1 MTQAIRGF
9 RSRAAGVIQ
18 LSAGLYKELAVSAAE
33 LLPRRRR

>member
-1 MTQAIRGF
+1 MSHAIRGI
-9 RSRAAGVIQ
+9 RRAAGVIQ